1 MSVRAQNGN
10 QLRGNQA
17 RSTSSR
23 PARRRPAARRNPDS
37 NAGRIQWD
45 RLGRVLLVLLVAGL
59 LISYIGPLVN
69 LAKTYRSAGATKV
82 QLHQVQAKNDLLER
96 RVDHIKGDAV
106 LQREARS
113 QGMIN
118 PGETPYVVNGIKP

>member
-1 MSVRAQNGN
+1 M
-10 QLRGNQA
+10 
-17 RSTSSR
+17 
-23 PARRRPAARRNPDS
+23 
-37 NAGRIQWD
+37 
-45 RLGRVLLVLLVAGL
+45 LVLLVAGL

-82 QLHQVQAKNDLLER
+82 ELHRAQAENDLLEKR
-96 RVDHIKGDAV
+96 IRHVQGDAV